1 MLKTVLKTSILFWLI
16 ITVLIF
22 PIAITLNAF
31 ADNSSEPE
39 ELQGF
44 TDSEFEESDSF
55 PEIDSDITIM
65 ADAGDETSNFL
76 PGFTLGG
83 FFKFETEYGYNRDH
97 KELSKVKTTLFL
109 ESGYKVND
117 NWKVKGSANAF
128 YDFAY
133 FIESKI
139 ESQNEFLKKTLD
151 DNEYD
156 IALKELYIDGKL
168 SNKYSVKLGRQ
179 VVVFGESDYARILD
193 LINPRDLTQPGLISI
208 EDARMPVSI
217 IRLSADFNKWTFNMA
232 SIHEHPGSHILGA
245 GSDFDYY
252 ASIRSSGI
260 KILDKNRPESGFSSP
275 GFAAKATKSFNGGDI
290 SFVAADT
297 YDDQPYLTLNA
308 VSPSGITL
316 RPEYDKYK
324 TFGISGNTTKGSSLF
339 KFETAFQQN
348 IKLMR
353 NDIFKQIY
361 SGIPVTGVKTTKE
374 ADRLAFLAGFEYT
387 GISNLR
393 INFEAQAIR
402 ILDWE
407 NYLSSEENEY
417 RTYLQATYYMMNDAL
432 EFDLL
437 WVSINPG
444 HGNILRLSS
453 KYDLRDGLS
462 IEGGIIFYQSQN
474 TSSAIYSYNE
484 QDRLFLWIK
493 YSF

>member
-1 MLKTVLKTSILFWLI
+1 MLTTIFKTSILFWLI
-16 ITVLIF
+16 IAIIISPTV
-22 PIAITLNAF
+22 ITLNAF
-31 ADNSSEPE
+31 ADSQPESE

-55 PEIDSDITIM
+55 PEIDSDIDL
-65 ADAGDETSNFL
+65 AVDEEEETSNLL
-76 PGFTLGG
+76 PGLTLGG

-109 ESGYKVND
+109 ESDYKIND
-117 NWKVKGSANAF
+117 QWKIKGSANAF

-133 FIESKI
+133 FIESKDD
-139 ESQNEFLKKTLD
+139 FLKKTLN

-156 IALKELYIDGKL
+156 ISLKELYIDGKL
-168 SNKYSVKLGRQ
+168 SNQYSLKLGRQ

-193 LINPRDLTQPGLISI
+193 VINPRDLTQPGLISV

-217 IRLSADFNKWTFNMA
+217 IRLSAGFDKWTFDMT
-232 SIHEHPGSHILGA
+232 SIHEHPGSLIFGT

-252 ASIRSSGI
+252 ASIRSPGI
-260 KILDKNRPESGFSSP
+260 KILDENRPENGFRSP

-290 SFVAADT
+290 SFVAANT

-361 SGIPVTGVKTTKE
+361 SGVPMTEVKTTKE
-374 ADRLAFLAGFEYT
+374 ADKLAFLAGFEYT

-393 INFEAQAIR
+393 LNFEAQATR

-417 RTYLQATYYMMNDAL
+417 RTYLQATYYMMNDTL
-432 EFDLL
+432 ELDLL
-437 WVSINPG
+437 WVNINPG

-453 KYDLRDGLS
+453 KYDLLDGLS
-462 IEGGIIFYQSQN
+462 IEGGIIFYQSQH
-474 TSSAIYSYNE
+474 TSSAIYSYNG
-484 QDRLFLWIK
+484 QDRFFLRIK